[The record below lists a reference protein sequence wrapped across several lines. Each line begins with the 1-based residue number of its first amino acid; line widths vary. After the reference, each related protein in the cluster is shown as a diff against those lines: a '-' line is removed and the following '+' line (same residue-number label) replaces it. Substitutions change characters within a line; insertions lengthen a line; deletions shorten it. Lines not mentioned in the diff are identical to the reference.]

1 VTARYRGKAKQR
13 IANKQM
19 NTRQITIALAAIAVA
34 GIWFGRLAWRAHHNL
49 VTLHVRN
56 MPLGEV
62 VSALERQTWENIKF
76 DRTINARISLNV
88 EDAPLSRVLD
98 LVADRAGARWQK
110 NFAVGASDGA
120 MAKLESVL
128 AGATKLD
135 AAGWT
140 NLAPRFSELALE
152 NPPGRIVSQNSIG
165 GGAAPEHIEGKPG
178 LILHRALLPSGGS
191 SGGGSDEGGGAQMF
205 ALLPD
210 GTTDQWSSERLVL
223 ESSLLPLLG
232 PALPSEATGETAAR
246 VASTVHGRM
255 RLYYAL
261 EKSPFEMGPVAGGR
275 RTLSGP
281 PKPGFEHAAPGDA
294 VANMAQMSRQRR
306 LRELGRSPE
315 EQVER
320 ARQDGAS
327 RTQLETR
334 LENN

>member
-1 VTARYRGKAKQR
+1 MKT
-13 IANKQM
+13 I
-19 NTRQITIALAAIAVA
+19 QIGIALAAVSVA

-56 MPLGEV
+56 MAFGDV
-62 VSALERQTWENIKF
+62 IRALERQTWEKIRF
-76 DRTINARISLNV
+76 DKTINARISLNV
-88 EDAPLSRVLD
+88 EDAPLSRALD

-110 NFAVGASDGA
+110 TFAVGASDGA

-152 NPPGRIVSQNSIG
+152 NPPGPIESQDSAG

-178 LILHRALLPSGGS
+178 LIFHRALLPGS
-191 SGGGSDEGGGAQMF
+191 SGGGSDAAGGARMVTF
-205 ALLPD
+205 LPD

-232 PALPSEATGETAAR
+232 PELPSEATAETAVR
-246 VASTVHGRM
+246 VASAVHGRS
-255 RLYYAL
+255 RVYYAL
-261 EKSPFEMGPVAGGR
+261 EKSPIEMRPMTEGR
-275 RTLSGP
+275 RTSGGP
-281 PKPGFEHAAPGDA
+281 PKPGFEHAAPGDGI
-294 VANMAQMSRQRR
+294 ANMAQMSRQRR
-306 LRELGRSPE
+306 LRELSRSPE

-320 ARQDGAS
+320 ARQNGAS
-327 RTQLETR
+327 RRRMETHQ
-334 LENN
+334 ESN